1 MKYSMMTYTFAHQLG
16 KNVDMVQVCK
26 CARKNN
32 LEAMDQVGLY
42 GYKAGEIRQMAD
54 DYGLKIICYT
64 FGADLNFPEAGQR
77 EPGLEKIREGLDIA
91 NVLGAPTIMLPLDG
105 KPGLTREQTQR
116 NIIEGLK
123 PAARLAVAAGVK
135 LSVEHFP
142 DPIGPFVTSAD
153 VNKLTVEVPDTYVTF
168 DSGNVMT
175 GGEDPREGFLRSRSK
190 IIHAHFKDWTLSA
203 DGKSGMLGLDNRRYE
218 CALIGE
224 GIIDY
229 PALIRTMEEIG
240 YDGYVNIEYTAFKY
254 PPEVAIEKAL
264 GYLRRVE
271 LKLAV

>member
-32 LEAMDQVGLY
+32 LEAVDQVTLY
-42 GYKAGEIRQMAD
+42 GYKAGEIRTMAD
-54 DYGLKIICYT
+54 DYGLKIVCYT
-64 FGADLNFPEAGQR
+64 FGADLNFSEAEQR
-77 EPGLEKIREGLDIA
+77 KPGLEKIREGLEIA
-91 NVLGAPTIMLPLDG
+91 NVLGSPMIMLPLDG
-105 KPGLTREQTQR
+105 KPGLSREQSR
-116 NIIEGLK
+116 SNIIEGIRE
-123 PAARLAVAAGVK
+123 AAPIAAGAGIK
-135 LSVEHFP
+135 ISVEHFP

-153 VNKLTVEVPDTYVTF
+153 VNELTDQVPGTYVTF

-190 IIHAHFKDWTLSA
+190 IIHAHFKDWTFSA
-203 DGKSGMLGLDNRRYE
+203 DEKSGMPGLDHRRYE

-229 PALIRTMEEIG
+229 PALIRTMTDSG

-264 GYLRRVE
+264 EYLRRI
-271 LKLAV
+271 